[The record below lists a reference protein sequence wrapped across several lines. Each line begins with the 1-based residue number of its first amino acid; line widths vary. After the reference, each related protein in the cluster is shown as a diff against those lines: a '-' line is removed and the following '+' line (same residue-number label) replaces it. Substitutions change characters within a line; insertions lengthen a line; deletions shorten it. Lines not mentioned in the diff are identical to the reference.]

1 MKKLLAIGI
10 IIISLTSCRKDATE
24 AAFALPQTTQTGQN
38 TFGFLLNTSVWTNYG
53 QVCFPFAGGCRDNLS
68 GIFYK
73 NDGDILINTDR
84 VIYKNGNLVSSESI
98 EIYLRTKFSGVRTY
112 STLTN
117 DTISIAY
124 FYNKRSSPDS
134 MYVLPKTNPGF
145 RVKITKLDTVSNIMS
160 GEFSGTVF
168 KRIDYTNFATSLTD
182 SININDGRFDIKL
195 K

>member
-84 VIYKNGNLVSSESI
+84 VI
-98 EIYLRTKFSGVRTY
+98 
-112 STLTN
+112 
-117 DTISIAY
+117 
-124 FYNKRSSPDS
+124 
-134 MYVLPKTNPGF
+134 
-145 RVKITKLDTVSNIMS
+145 
-160 GEFSGTVF
+160 
-168 KRIDYTNFATSLTD
+168 
-182 SININDGRFDIKL
+182 
-195 K
+195 